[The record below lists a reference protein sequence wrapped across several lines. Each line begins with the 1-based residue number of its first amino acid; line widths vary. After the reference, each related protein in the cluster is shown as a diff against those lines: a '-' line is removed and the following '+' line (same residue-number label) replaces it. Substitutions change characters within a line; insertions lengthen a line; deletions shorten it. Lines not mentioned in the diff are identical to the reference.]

1 MKIAIIVLILAA
13 LTIVFAFVWRLTRR
27 PPLDVVFK
35 VRDDDP
41 EMVAAIKQAQDT
53 LADFIAAMQT
63 PSKGQRY
70 CLVKARIV
78 EGTVSE
84 HMWIADV
91 IVEGDS
97 FRGVLA
103 SQPESIR
110 NLRFRQ
116 PVTVTRSQVSDWM
129 IVQDGKAKGC
139 FTMRVLDKRANA
151 DQRKARKQRFPF
163 TFE

>member
-1 MKIAIIVLILAA
+1 MVRISCRGL
-13 LTIVFAFVWRLTRR
+13 LTCPTR
-27 PPLDVVFK
+27 VVG
-35 VRDDDP
+35 
-41 EMVAAIKQAQDT
+41 
-53 LADFIAAMQT
+53 
-63 PSKGQRY
+63 KG
-70 CLVKARIV
+70 K
-78 EGTVSE
+78 
-84 HMWIADV
+84 

-151 DQRKARKQRFPF
+151 DQRKAARQRFPF
-163 TFE
+163 TYE